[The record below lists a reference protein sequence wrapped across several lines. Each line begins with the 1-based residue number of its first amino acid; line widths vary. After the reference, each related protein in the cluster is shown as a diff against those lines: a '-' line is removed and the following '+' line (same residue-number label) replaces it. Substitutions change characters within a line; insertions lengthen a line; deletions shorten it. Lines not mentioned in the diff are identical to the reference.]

1 MSNPTAYPL
10 AWPPGKPRTPYS
22 ARKVGRFS
30 RKESEWRPGY
40 NGGADYSITRT
51 KSVTLSGAVDR
62 VLGEIRRMGG
72 ARGLVISTNVALRQ
86 DGLPRSGQRAPDDPG
101 VAIYFRL
108 DGDPVALACDRYL
121 TVEDNMAAIA
131 AHLDAS
137 RAIERHGVGTLREI
151 FRGFMALPSA
161 INVDD
166 WREELGN
173 PNTVAQAE
181 VVYYE
186 RMKTAHPDVGGSE
199 AEAAKLN
206 AAIARAREVLA

>member
-1 MSNPTAYPL
+1 MSNPTNYPL
-10 AWPPGKPRTPYS
+10 NWPAGKPRTPWNRRV
-22 ARKVGRFS
+22 AGAFN
-30 RKESEWRPGY
+30 RKEHGTKTWSDGSSY
-40 NGGADYSITRT
+40 NYTQT
-51 KSVTLSGAVDR
+51 KVLTLAVAVDR
-62 VLGEIRRMGG
+62 VLAEVRRMGG
-72 ARGLVISTNVALRQ
+72 VRGLVISTNVALRL
-86 DGLPRSGQRAPDDPG
+86 DGYPKSGQRAPEDPG
-101 VAIYFRL
+101 VAIYFAL
-108 DGDPVALACDRYL
+108 DGDPVALACDRYKS
-121 TVEDNMAAIA
+121 VEHNMAAIA
-131 AHLDAS
+131 AHLSAS
-137 RAIERHGVGTLREI
+137 RAIERHGVGSLREI

-181 VVYYE
+181 EVYYE